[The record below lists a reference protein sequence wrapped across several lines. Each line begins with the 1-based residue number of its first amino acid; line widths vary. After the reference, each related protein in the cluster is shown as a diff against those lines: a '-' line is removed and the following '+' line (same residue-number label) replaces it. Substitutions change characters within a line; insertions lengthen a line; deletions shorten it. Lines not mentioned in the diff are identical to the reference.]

1 MHLEIKGVAVLALL
15 HRIALGSPTPMPSP
29 SSIDTSR
36 VQPGIG
42 GAVVFTFLLV
52 ALILLLISMNRHI
65 KRVNFE
71 ESAD

>member
-1 MHLEIKGVAVLALL
+1 MLSLM
-15 HRIALGSPTPMPSP
+15 HRIAFGTTTPLPSP
-29 SSIDTSR
+29 SALDTSR

-71 ESAD
+71 DPSQ